1 MSAVEMR
8 IETPSHVSHGLP
20 MAQLISADEVCMAL
34 EQVLE
39 SDVFKRARR
48 MCRLLKYLIEQSLHG
63 SRRDVSEYAI
73 GLEVFDRDPKTY
85 YPGEDPVVRVQVGRL
100 RERLKEYY
108 ANVQMQP
115 DVHFSIPLGNYRPLI
130 QRLEKPAA
138 RHDFEVLIS
147 VIPLQYSEEDFIGR
161 SFTQGVTE
169 ELCFQLYKTF
179 GSQMISAS
187 ALNDLVHGNMP
198 NVDLNKLGSITY
210 FLEGSIRIDGAYI
223 KNSIRLIDARS
234 HAIIWSHQ
242 FLQQARIS
250 LVLQEQIAR
259 NLCEAVQQ
267 FMQLQRARPV

>member
-8 IETPSHVSHGLP
+8 IETQNHVSNGMP
-20 MAQLISADEVCMAL
+20 MAQLIPADEVCAAL

-108 ANVQMQP
+108 ASMPEQP
-115 DVHFSIPLGNYRPLI
+115 GVHFSIPLGHYRPLI
-130 QRLEKPAA
+130 QRREKPAE
-138 RHDFEVLIS
+138 RQNMDVLIS
-147 VIPLQYSEEDFIGR
+147 VIPLQYGEEDFQGR

-179 GSQMISAS
+179 GSQMISAN
-187 ALNDLVHGNMP
+187 ALNDLVAGNMP
-198 NVDLNKLGSITY
+198 NVDINKLGSITY
-210 FLEGSIRIDGAYI
+210 FLEGSVRIDGPAI
-223 KNSIRLIDARS
+223 KTAIRLIDARS

-242 FLQQARIS
+242 FLQQARMS
-250 LVLQEQIAR
+250 LLLQEQTAT
-259 NLCEAVQQ
+259 NLCEAVRQ
-267 FMQLQRARPV
+267 FMQLGRAKMS